1 MIWYTY
7 MLGNDYDNKVSWHL
21 HLGFPGGIVIK
32 DPLPMQELQETWVL
46 FLAWEEPLESGH
58 GNSLQYSCL
67 KNSMDRGT
75 WQATAE
81 GVTKESDTTEHTRKA
96 HNTSITP
103 HNSLSFFFWGCDNM

>member
-21 HLGFPGGIVIK
+21 HQDFPGGIVIK
-32 DPLPMQELQETWVL
+32 DPLPTQELQEMWVW
-46 FLAWEEPLESGH
+46 FLAWEEPLEPGH

-75 WQATAE
+75 WQATAQ
-81 GVTKESDTTEHTRKA
+81 GVTKESDTQLSTHAKPTIPP
-96 HNTSITP
+96 SP
-103 HNSLSFFFWGCDNM
+103 HIIFGCDNM

>member
-21 HLGFPGGIVIK
+21 HQDFPGGIVIK
-32 DPLPMQELQETWVL
+32 DPLPMQELQEMWVW
-46 FLAWEEPLESGH
+46 FLAWEEPLEPGH

-75 WQATAE
+75 WQATAQ

-103 HNSLSFFFWGCDNM
+103 HNFWLW